1 MCILKLNFYLRWD
14 TPKQFFLCLISEFI
28 KEQVKPSQ
36 IQRRTF
42 MGFES
47 NLEENEK
54 KKITNETTR
63 SPSPKFAR
71 RQSGHIL
78 VF

>member
-1 MCILKLNFYLRWD
+1 MCILKLNFYVHWD
-14 TPKQFFLCLISEFI
+14 IPKQFFFLCLISEFI

-47 NLEENEK
+47 NLEEK
-54 KKITNETTR
+54 KKKKDHKMKPQEV
-63 SPSPKFAR
+63 
-71 RQSGHIL
+71 Q
-78 VF
+78 V